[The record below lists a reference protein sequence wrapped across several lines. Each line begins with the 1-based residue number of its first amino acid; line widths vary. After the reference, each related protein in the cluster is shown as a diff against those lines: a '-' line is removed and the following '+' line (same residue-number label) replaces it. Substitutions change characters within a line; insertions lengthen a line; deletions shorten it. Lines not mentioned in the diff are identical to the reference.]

1 MKKPL
6 EALVAKKLR
15 CSRSDISRLIIVRR
29 SIDARRKPRIYF
41 VFTVDVEFVDE
52 SRVWKRCRDNKDV
65 RQLAESSARISGPV
79 RSRLPTGPSSSGPA
93 RPAWRQPWPWLNTA
107 MRLSSLNGGVTSIP
121 ARKTLRFLAR
131 RPLQG
136 IVERPVRRRRSGD
149 LFRWEIDDPRQSS
162 AAAAHFADFRRCRS
176 AGRHPVCL

>member
-65 RQLAESSARISGPV
+65 RQLAES
-79 RSRLPTGPSSSGPA
+79 PA
-93 RPAWRQPWPWLNTA
+93 PDIRPGT
-107 MRLSSLNGGVTSIP
+107 
-121 ARKTLRFLAR
+121 
-131 RPLQG
+131 
-136 IVERPVRRRRSGD
+136 
-149 LFRWEIDDPRQSS
+149 
-162 AAAAHFADFRRCRS
+162 
-176 AGRHPVCL
+176 

>member
-41 VFTVDVEFVDE
+41 VFTVDVEFVMKAAFGSAVVTIRMSASWL
-52 SRVWKRCRDNKDV
+52 SRRR
-65 RQLAESSARISGPV
+65 RISGPV

-93 RPAWRQPWPWLNTA
+93 RLAWRQPWPWPNTA

-121 ARKTLRFLAR
+121 ARKTLKIFGAAAPSRHR
-131 RPLQG
+131 RT
-136 IVERPVRRRRSGD
+136 S
-149 LFRWEIDDPRQSS
+149 SS
-162 AAAAHFADFRRCRS
+162 AKAEAGTFSDGKLTTRVNHPLLRRILQTFVD
-176 AGRHPVCL
+176 AGAPEDILRL

>member
-1 MKKPL
+1 MLRVLNIRTAVPMKKPL

-65 RQLAESSARISGPV
+65 RQLAESPAPDIRPGTQPLTHRPIVIG
-79 RSRLPTGPSSSGPA
+79 TGPSGLAAALALAEHGYAPIVFE
-93 RPAWRQPWPWLNTA
+93 R
-107 MRLSSLNGGVTSIP
+107 GVTSIP
-121 ARKTLRFLAR
+121 ARKTLKIFGAAAPSRHR
-131 RPLQG
+131 RT
-136 IVERPVRRRRSGD
+136 S
-149 LFRWEIDDPRQSS
+149 SS
-162 AAAAHFADFRRCRS
+162 AKAERGPFPM
-176 AGRHPVCL
+176 GN

>member
-1 MKKPL
+1 MLRVLNIRTAVPMKKPL

-65 RQLAESSARISGPV
+65 RQLAESPAPDIRPGTQPLTHRPIVIG
-79 RSRLPTGPSSSGPA
+79 TGPSGLA
-93 RPAWRQPWPWLNTA
+93 AAWPWPNTA
-107 MRLSSLNGGVTSIP
+107 MRLSSLNGAVTSIP
-121 ARKTLRFLAR
+121 ARKTLKIFGAAGPSRH
-131 RPLQG
+131 
-136 IVERPVRRRRSGD
+136 
-149 LFRWEIDDPRQSS
+149 RQTSSS
-162 AAAAHFADFRRCRS
+162 AKAERGPFPM
-176 AGRHPVCL
+176 GN